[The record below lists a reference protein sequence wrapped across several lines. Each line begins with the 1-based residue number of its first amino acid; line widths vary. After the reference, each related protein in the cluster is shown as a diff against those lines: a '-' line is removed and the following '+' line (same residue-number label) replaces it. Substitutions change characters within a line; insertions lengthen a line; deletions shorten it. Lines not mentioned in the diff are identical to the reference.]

1 MKLLIPLVLALAGLG
16 GGLAAG
22 HFLRPP
28 SLAEGAEP
36 QMAAAAPPT
45 PARAPLTEDLPVYD
59 PTLKLEY
66 VQLDRQFVVPLV
78 GRDVVGALM
87 IVSLSLEVEAGFGE
101 EVHLREPKLRD
112 MFLQVMFRH
121 AQSGAFDGPFTSGP
135 AMHDLRGSLLEAA
148 QSVMGPLVRTVLVT
162 DIVRQDL

>member
-1 MKLLIPLVLALAGLG
+1 MKLLIPLALTLAGLG

-28 SLAEGAEP
+28 APATEAGPE
-36 QMAAAAPPT
+36 MAVAPPAP
-45 PARAPLTEDLPVYD
+45 PARAPLTEDLPAYD
-59 PTLKLEY
+59 PALKLEY
-66 VQLDRQFVVPLV
+66 AQLDRQFVVPLV
-78 GRDVVGALM
+78 GRNAVGALM
-87 IVSLSLEVEAGFGE
+87 ILSLSLEVEAGLGDD
-101 EVHLREPKLRD
+101 VYRREPKLRD
-112 MFLQVMFRH
+112 LFLQVMFRH

-148 QSVMGPLVRTVLVT
+148 QSVLGPMVRTVLVT